1 LRTPAAALLV
11 GLLLAASTTDVL
23 AQEGTSQIRKVSPEE
38 LRGAIDRLST
48 IEFKVRMEAARTI
61 RRAPAAEAVPAL
73 SEAALKHADG
83 YVRFRSLILL
93 SGFNDPRAKDVM
105 QRMLDEKND
114 RLRAVGFTFFEHH
127 TDPAIIPRL
136 VDGLAKEEGEFVRP
150 ALTRALAAHGTD
162 PRARAAVLPLVTKGQ
177 DFFRS
182 VAIEAI
188 GEYKGL
194 YAFDAINAV
203 AKLDGP
209 LQDDAVLALGRL
221 GDKRAV
227 DTLAGLQRTAPRHIQ
242 PSIAAAICL
251 IGVNCSS
258 HRGYLAETLSFATA
272 NPGFQELLRATAGGL
287 GALAARGDAEALETL
302 VTVGAPSRDP
312 ARAAIALALGG
323 VALRNTPAVLSFL
336 AARKDMEPALE
347 LVHEAFDM
355 LEEDFIEERF
365 FVTVRRSYWQAAAG
379 SPERRAAEA
388 LIRKLE
394 F

>member
-1 LRTPAAALLV
+1 MSRRAAALLL
-11 GLLLAASTTDVL
+11 GILLAIPVPGVR
-23 AQEGTSQIRKVSPEE
+23 AQEGASQTRKVSPEE

-48 IEFKVRMEAARTI
+48 IEFTVRMEAARTI

-73 SEAALKHADG
+73 SDAALKHADG

-93 SGFNDPRAKDVM
+93 SGFNDPRTKDVM
-105 QRMLDEKND
+105 LRMLDEKND

-127 TDPAIIPRL
+127 TDPAVIPRL
-136 VDGLAKEEGEFVRP
+136 IDGLAKEEGEFVRP
-150 ALTRALAAHGTD
+150 ALTRALAAHAAD
-162 PRARAAVLPLVTKGQ
+162 PRARAAALPLVTKGQ

-209 LQDDAVLALGRL
+209 LQDDSVLALGRL

-227 DTLAGLQRTAPRHIQ
+227 DTLAGLQRSAPRHIQ

-258 HRGYLAETLSFATA
+258 HRGYLSETLSFAAA
-272 NPGFQELLRATAGGL
+272 NPGFQELLRASAGGL
-287 GALAARGDAEALETL
+287 AALAVAGDAEALETL

-323 VALRNTPAVLSFL
+323 VALRNTPTLLSFI
-336 AARKDMEPALE
+336 AARKDAEPMLD
-347 LVHEAFDM
+347 LLREAFDM